1 METRIMAQA
10 SHSNQMFLDS
20 ISLPPQP
27 STSLSPVPDSKSILA
42 SLPLWQ
48 RRYLVALQAT
58 DCNSDK
64 ARKVANV
71 SPQSIER
78 YLAESP
84 QFAHAHALVVAGVAV
99 ADVGDAKA
107 LASVEAPSLVMD
119 AIAESRDPANRAGDR
134 LGNRR
139 LVLEVAD
146 ALPRAQGTQ
155 VAVQINVIP
164 GTVAPVTPD
173 ADSGY

>member
-1 METRIMAQA
+1 MNHDTQIIM
-10 SHSNQMFLDS
+10 
-20 ISLPPQP
+20 PPQA
-27 STSLSPVPDSKSILA
+27 STSLSPVPDSKPILA

-48 RRYLVALQAT
+48 RRYLVALQASG
-58 DCNSDK
+58 DPEK
-64 ARKVANV
+64 ARMVANV
-71 SPQSIER
+71 SADTIARFATSSI
-78 YLAESP
+78 A
-84 QFAHAHALVVAGVAV
+84 FARAHDLIIAGVAL